1 MTLFRFGAPQ
11 ALGHGWS
18 WPIVDGLLVGRPA
31 GTFAVAWRDGRLV
44 STLDGYQ
51 PRLPRPLYRL
61 TQLPLHPVVT
71 RLVLLQLR
79 GRSPSPGVP
88 AGPAQR
94 GAAAGVDLGLCAAL
108 ALTVRR
114 RRLLAFAALATG
126 YHLGLWATTGRTV
139 GGLLLGQRLVGI
151 DGSPPSPVQALVR
164 LLTLPL
170 AGARLRAM
178 HDELAGTE
186 VVSRH

>member
-51 PRLPRPLYRL
+51 PRLPRRLYL
-61 TQLPLHPVVT
+61 FTQLPLHPVVT
-71 RLVLLQLR
+71 RMVLLQMR

-94 GAAAGVDLGLCAAL
+94 LAAAGIDLGLCAGL
-108 ALTVRR
+108 ALKVRR
-114 RRLLAFAALATG
+114 RRLGAFAAIATG
-126 YHLGLWATTGRTV
+126 YHLGLWATTGHTL
-139 GGLLLGQRLVGI
+139 GGRLLGQRLVAI
-151 DGSPPSPVQALVR
+151 DGSPASPAQALVR